1 MVTDSSSSTT
11 FPSYSISISEK
22 LTKSNYRLWRA
33 QILPSIR
40 AAHLEDILTG
50 AEKKPVKT
58 IVERSGD
65 ASDAS
70 AQKPNPAYTL
80 A

>member
-1 MVTDSSSSTT
+1 MVTDSSSSTI
-11 FPSYSISISEK
+11 FPSYFSISISEK

-65 ASDAS
+65 ASAE
-70 AQKPNPAYTL
+70 KPNPAYTL